1 MDILE
6 AVDFY
11 FQICSCEVN
20 CTTMASIASTY
31 ANLGRSPISN
41 KYDPSPSPTSP
52 TSPTSPLSPSSPPL
66 SPFLPLPLSPIP
78 HRKVLSGSVVK
89 NTIQLMYTCGMYDYS
104 GEWACKVGI
113 PAKSGVSGVL
123 MVVCDRRRG
132 ERGEGVRG

>member
-41 KYDPSPSPTSP
+41 KYDFLPPLPPLPPYPPLFPSL
-52 TSPTSPLSPSSPPL
+52 PLS
-66 SPFLPLPLSPIP
+66 PLPLSPIP

-113 PAKSGVSGVL
+113 PLNQACQVFSWWYVIG
-123 MVVCDRRRG
+123 G
-132 ERGEGVRG
+132 EEREGKG